1 MRFLPICI
9 SVLLL
14 AAGAGC
20 SAYLLERLRSSHIS
34 LAILGAV
41 LTLVLL
47 AYFATGR
54 QEKGAWVRFGLY
66 GAALMICAASIWME
80 IVRPVLE
87 ASSFLGFVD
96 RLTRLSGY
104 ELALIAVPPPGFAIS
119 FMLWFEVLIDSFK
132 YLESG
137 KRRRRAESDLYGRSK
152 LLGRRFLR
160 RLAKRRGILLGQW
173 GAGRNA
179 KLIGWSLEGSAI
191 TVAPPRVGKGALI
204 ALNLLSPDYRGFQ
217 GSTVTIDP
225 RGELWCI
232 AARRRRELGRRVLL
246 IDPFRVVRG
255 HKKEFEE
262 THLPDVESASYNPLD
277 FIRDDESLAVR
288 DINVLLDALLTPP
301 RPDGHNNS
309 RHFYESARAI
319 VAGYMAWVRFEEL
332 PEVRTLA
339 KVYEMLSMSPKQ
351 REIFADKVR
360 DRDRFA
366 GGLTHIAI
374 ERQAQVGKEEG
385 GSNFTTVANQ
395 FAFLNYPELL
405 AHTQESSFD
414 PLMLA
419 DGDTDLFVVAP
430 EETIEHVK
438 GWLRLW
444 VAIPNAVAGIKPLE
458 RDLLIVIDE
467 MPRLGYLKP
476 VMDGYTMAAGKGVHF
491 WCFAQS
497 ISALDSTWGKEHRKT
512 LLHLAELVQI
522 LGFPR
527 TDAEGAEELSKA
539 IGTATFEAR
548 TENRSGTIAENR
560 IVTANTQWQA
570 GDSRAL
576 VRERLI
582 TPDELMTLGPDRQ
595 YVIASPKD
603 MPRDALHL
611 HHARYWR
618 RWDSRNLAGSQSV
631 RHPQRTCRERLRKAG
646 VAGVA
651 VIQTKGNVMT
661 DRTSMELDGREA
673 AGSSVESEQGAIAEP
688 RWLWEAIAAE
698 ESPVIR

>member
-1 MRFLPICI
+1 MRFVPVYI

-14 AAGAGC
+14 AGGAGW
-20 SAYLLERLRSSHIS
+20 SAFLVKDLRRADVCI
-34 LAILGAV
+34 AV
-41 LTLVLL
+41 LGIVLALAVL

-54 QEKGAWVRFGLY
+54 KEKGAWIRFGLY
-66 GAALMICAASIWME
+66 GAAMMICAASIWME
-80 IVRPVLE
+80 IVRPVL
-87 ASSFLGFVD
+87 AVTSFRGFAGWVTH
-96 RLTRLSGY
+96 LAGY
-104 ELALIAVPPPGFAIS
+104 ELASVAVAPVGFAIT
-119 FMLWFEVLIDSFK
+119 FMLWFEVLIDSLK
-132 YLESG
+132 YLSG
-137 KRRRRAESDLYGRSK
+137 GNRRQRAESDLYGRSK

-232 AARRRRELGRRVLL
+232 AARRRRELGRRALL
-246 IDPFRVVRG
+246 IDPFGVVAQ
-255 HKKEFEE
+255 HKKVKE
-262 THLPDVESASYNPLD
+262 THLPHVKSVFYNPLD
-277 FIRDDESLAVR
+277 FIRKESVAVR

-301 RPDGHNNS
+301 RPDAHNS
-309 RHFYESARAI
+309 GRHFYESARAI
-319 VAGYMAWVRFEEL
+319 VAGYMAWVRFQEPSEMRNL
-332 PEVRTLA
+332 ATLYA
-339 KVYEMLSMSPKQ
+339 KLSMPPKE
-351 REIFADKVR
+351 REAFARKVTSMEP
-360 DRDRFA
+360 FA
-366 GGLTHIAI
+366 GGLTHIAVQ
-374 ERQAQVGKEEG
+374 RQTQVGDDEG
-385 GSNFTTVANQ
+385 GSNFMTIANQ
-395 FAFLNYPELL
+395 LAFLNFPELL

-414 PLMLA
+414 PLDLA
-419 DGDTDLFVVAP
+419 DGKTDLFVVAP

-595 YVIASPKD
+595 YIIASPKD

-618 RWDSRNLAGSQSV
+618 REDSRDLADPNPFV
-631 RHPQRTCRERLRKAG
+631 IRKER
-646 VAGVA
+646 
-651 VIQTKGNVMT
+651 
-661 DRTSMELDGREA
+661 
-673 AGSSVESEQGAIAEP
+673 
-688 RWLWEAIAAE
+688 AAE
-698 ESPVIR
+698 GYEQRAWPGFKLPFGGKAP

>member
-20 SAYLLERLRSSHIS
+20 SAYLLERLRPSHIS
-34 LAILGAV
+34 LAILGVV
-41 LTLVLL
+41 LNVALL
-47 AYFATGR
+47 AYFAIGR

-66 GAALMICAASIWME
+66 GAAMMICAASIWME
-80 IVRPVLE
+80 IVRPVLG
-87 ASSFLGFVD
+87 APSFSFLANW
-96 RLTRLSGY
+96 LTRLSGY
-104 ELALIAVPPPGFAIS
+104 ELGLIAVPPVGFAIT
-119 FMLWFEVLIDSFK
+119 FMLWFEIVINSLK
-132 YLESG
+132 YLQSDN
-137 KRRRRAESDLYGRSK
+137 RRRRAESDLYGRSK

-204 ALNLLSPDYRGFQ
+204 ALNLLSPGDRGFQ

-232 AARRRRELGRRVLL
+232 AARRRRELGRRALL
-246 IDPFRVVRG
+246 IDPFGVVAQ
-255 HKKEFEE
+255 HKKFKK
-262 THLPDVESASYNPLD
+262 THLPDAESVLYNPLD
-277 FIRDDESLAVR
+277 FIRDDDSLAVR
-288 DINVLLDALLTPP
+288 DIYVLLDALLTPP
-301 RPDGHNNS
+301 RPDAHNAGK
-309 RHFYESARAI
+309 HFYESARAI
-319 VAGYMAWVRFEEL
+319 VAGYMAWVRFQEPAERQNLSTLYEL
-332 PEVRTLA
+332 
-339 KVYEMLSMSPKQ
+339 LSMPPKE
-351 REIFADKVR
+351 RDDFAEGVASM
-360 DRDRFA
+360 DRFA
-366 GGLTHIAI
+366 GGLTHIAV
-374 ERQAQVGKEEG
+374 ERQAQVGDEEG
-385 GSNFTTVANQ
+385 GSNFMTIANQ
-395 FAFLNYPELL
+395 LAFLNYPELL
-405 AHTQESSFD
+405 AHTQTSSFD
-414 PLMLA
+414 PLILA
-419 DGDTDLFVVAP
+419 EGDTDLFVVAP

-618 RWDSRNLAGSQSV
+618 RWDSRDLAD
-631 RHPQRTCRERLRKAG
+631 P
-646 VAGVA
+646 
-651 VIQTKGNVMT
+651 N
-661 DRTSMELDGREA
+661 
-673 AGSSVESEQGAIAEP
+673 P
-688 RWLWEAIAAE
+688 F
-698 ESPVIR
+698 VIRKERAEKANTKRVWPQFKLPFGGKAL

>member
-14 AAGAGC
+14 VAGAGC

-34 LAILGAV
+34 LAILGVV

-104 ELALIAVPPPGFAIS
+104 ELALIAVPTPGFAIT
-119 FMLWFEVLIDSFK
+119 FVLWFEVLIDSLK
-132 YLESG
+132 YLQNG
-137 KRRRRAESDLYGRSK
+137 NRRQRAESDLYGRSK

-179 KLIGWSLEGSAI
+179 RLIGWSLEGSAI

-246 IDPFRVVRG
+246 IDPFGVVAQ
-255 HKKEFEE
+255 HKKFKK
-262 THLPDVESASYNPLD
+262 THLPDVESVLYNPLD
-277 FIRDDESLAVR
+277 FIRDDDSLAVR
-288 DINVLLDALLTPP
+288 DIYVLLDALLTPP
-301 RPDGHNNS
+301 RPDAHNAGK
-309 RHFYESARAI
+309 HFYESARAI
-319 VAGYMAWVRFEEL
+319 VAGYMAWVRFQEPAERQNL
-332 PEVRTLA
+332 SIL
-339 KVYEMLSMSPKQ
+339 YEMLSMPPKE
-351 REIFADKVR
+351 RDDFAEGVASM
-360 DRDRFA
+360 DRFA
-366 GGLTHIAI
+366 GGLTHIAV
-374 ERQAQVGKEEG
+374 ERQAQVGDEEG
-385 GSNFTTVANQ
+385 GSNFMTIANQ
-395 FAFLNYPELL
+395 LAFLNYPELL
-405 AHTQESSFD
+405 AHTQTSSFD
-414 PLMLA
+414 PLDLA
-419 DGDTDLFVVAP
+419 EGDTDLFVVAP

-539 IGTATFEAR
+539 IGTATYEAR

-582 TPDELMTLGPDRQ
+582 TPDELMTLGPDHQ

-618 RWDSRNLAGSQSV
+618 RWDSRDLAD
-631 RHPQRTCRERLRKAG
+631 P
-646 VAGVA
+646 
-651 VIQTKGNVMT
+651 N
-661 DRTSMELDGREA
+661 
-673 AGSSVESEQGAIAEP
+673 P
-688 RWLWEAIAAE
+688 F
-698 ESPVIR
+698 VIRKERAEKANAKRVWPQFKLPFGGNAL

>member
-34 LAILGAV
+34 LAFLGVV
-41 LTLVLL
+41 LPLVLL

-87 ASSFLGFVD
+87 ASSFPGFVD

-119 FMLWFEVLIDSFK
+119 FVLWFEVLIDSLK
-132 YLESG
+132 YLQSG
-137 KRRRRAESDLYGRSK
+137 NRRQRAESDLYGRSK

-191 TVAPPRVGKGALI
+191 TVAPPRAGKGALI

-232 AARRRRELGRRVLL
+232 AARRRRELGRRALL
-246 IDPFRVVRG
+246 IDPFGVVAQ
-255 HKKEFEE
+255 HKKFKE
-262 THLPDVESASYNPLD
+262 THLPDADSVLYNPLD
-277 FIRDDESLAVR
+277 FIRDDDSLAVR
-288 DINVLLDALLTPP
+288 DIYVLLDALLTPP
-301 RPDGHNNS
+301 RPDAHNAGK
-309 RHFYESARAI
+309 HFYESARAI
-319 VAGYMAWVRFEEL
+319 VAGYMAWVRFQEPAERQNL
-332 PEVRTLA
+332 STL
-339 KVYEMLSMSPKQ
+339 YEMLSMPPKE
-351 REIFADKVR
+351 RDDFAEGVASM
-360 DRDRFA
+360 DRFA
-366 GGLTHIAI
+366 GGLTHIAV
-374 ERQAQVGKEEG
+374 ERQAQVGDEEG
-385 GSNFTTVANQ
+385 GSNFMTIANQ
-395 FAFLNYPELL
+395 LAFLNYPELL
-405 AHTQESSFD
+405 AHTQTSSFD
-414 PLMLA
+414 PLILA
-419 DGDTDLFVVAP
+419 EGDTDLFVVAP

-444 VAIPNAVAGIKPLE
+444 VAIPNAVAGIEPLE

-539 IGTATFEAR
+539 IGTATYEAR

-560 IVTANTQWQA
+560 ILTANTQWQA

-611 HHARYWR
+611 HHAHYWR
-618 RWDSRNLAGSQSV
+618 RWDSRDLAD
-631 RHPQRTCRERLRKAG
+631 P
-646 VAGVA
+646 
-651 VIQTKGNVMT
+651 N
-661 DRTSMELDGREA
+661 
-673 AGSSVESEQGAIAEP
+673 P
-688 RWLWEAIAAE
+688 F
-698 ESPVIR
+698 VIRKERAEKANTKRVWPQFKLPFGGKAL

>member
-14 AAGAGC
+14 AGGAGW
-20 SAYLLERLRSSHIS
+20 SAFLVNNLRRADVCI
-34 LAILGAV
+34 AV
-41 LTLVLL
+41 LGIVLALALL

-54 QEKGAWVRFGLY
+54 KEKGAWVRFGLY
-66 GAALMICAASIWME
+66 GAAMMICAASIWME
-80 IVRPVLE
+80 IVRPVL
-87 ASSFLGFVD
+87 AVTSFRGFAGWVTH
-96 RLTRLSGY
+96 LAGY
-104 ELALIAVPPPGFAIS
+104 ELASVAVAPVGFAIT
-119 FMLWFEVLIDSFK
+119 FMLWFEVLIDSLK
-132 YLESG
+132 YLSG
-137 KRRRRAESDLYGRSK
+137 GNRRQRAESDLYGRSK

-232 AARRRRELGRRVLL
+232 AARRRRELGRRALL
-246 IDPFRVVRG
+246 IDPFGVVAQ
-255 HKKEFEE
+255 HKKVKE
-262 THLPDVESASYNPLD
+262 THLPHVKSVFYNPLD
-277 FIRDDESLAVR
+277 FIRKESVAVR

-301 RPDGHNNS
+301 RPDAHNS
-309 RHFYESARAI
+309 GRHFYESARAI
-319 VAGYMAWVRFEEL
+319 VAGYMAWVRFQEPSEMRNL
-332 PEVRTLA
+332 ATLYA
-339 KVYEMLSMSPKQ
+339 KLSMPPKE
-351 REIFADKVR
+351 REAFARKVTSMEP
-360 DRDRFA
+360 FA
-366 GGLTHIAI
+366 GGLTHIAVQ
-374 ERQAQVGKEEG
+374 RQTQVGDDEG
-385 GSNFTTVANQ
+385 GSNFMTIANQ
-395 FAFLNYPELL
+395 LAFLNFPELL

-414 PLMLA
+414 PLDLA
-419 DGDTDLFVVAP
+419 DGKTDLFVVAP

-618 RWDSRNLAGSQSV
+618 REDSRDLADPNPFV
-631 RHPQRTCRERLRKAG
+631 IRKER
-646 VAGVA
+646 
-651 VIQTKGNVMT
+651 
-661 DRTSMELDGREA
+661 
-673 AGSSVESEQGAIAEP
+673 
-688 RWLWEAIAAE
+688 AAE
-698 ESPVIR
+698 GYEQRAWPGFKLPFGGKAP

>member
-1 MRFLPICI
+1 M
-9 SVLLL
+9 
-14 AAGAGC
+14 
-20 SAYLLERLRSSHIS
+20 
-34 LAILGAV
+34 
-41 LTLVLL
+41 
-47 AYFATGR
+47 
-54 QEKGAWVRFGLY
+54 
-66 GAALMICAASIWME
+66 MICAASVWME

-87 ASSFLGFVD
+87 ASSFPGFVD
-96 RLTRLSGY
+96 RLMRLSGY
-104 ELALIAVPPPGFAIS
+104 ELALIAVAPVGFAIS
-119 FMLWFEVLIDSFK
+119 FMLLFEVIFSSVK
-132 YLESG
+132 YLQSG
-137 KRRRRAESDLYGRSK
+137 NRRQRAESDLYGRSK

-204 ALNLLSPDYRGFQ
+204 ALNLLSPGYRGFQ

-246 IDPFRVVRG
+246 IDPFGVVAQ
-255 HKKEFEE
+255 HKKVKE

-301 RPDGHNNS
+301 RPDAHNS
-309 RHFYESARAI
+309 GRHFYESARAI
-319 VAGYMAWVRFEEL
+319 VAGYMAWVRFEE
-332 PEVRTLA
+332 PRESCTLA

-351 REIFADKVR
+351 RESFADKVR
-360 DRDRFA
+360 DTDRFA

-374 ERQAQVGKEEG
+374 ERRGPGRQG
-385 GSNFTTVANQ
+385 GGREQ
-395 FAFLNYPELL
+395 FYDGRQPAGSFLNYPELL
-405 AHTQESSFD
+405 AHTQTSSFD
-414 PLMLA
+414 PLDLA

-444 VAIPNAVAGIKPLE
+444 VAIPNAVAGIIPLE

-595 YVIASPKD
+595 YVIAAPKD

-618 RWDSRNLAGSQSV
+618 RWDSRNLADPNPFV
-631 RHPQRTCRERLRKAG
+631 IRKQR
-646 VAGVA
+646 
-651 VIQTKGNVMT
+651 
-661 DRTSMELDGREA
+661 
-673 AGSSVESEQGAIAEP
+673 
-688 RWLWEAIAAE
+688 AAE
-698 ESPVIR
+698 GYEKRLWPGLRLFKRNEMS

>member
-66 GAALMICAASIWME
+66 GAAMMICAASIWME

-87 ASSFLGFVD
+87 ASSFPGFVD

-104 ELALIAVPPPGFAIS
+104 ELALIAVPPVGFAIT

-132 YLESG
+132 YLESDN
-137 KRRRRAESDLYGRSK
+137 RRQRAESDLYGRSK

-204 ALNLLSPDYRGFQ
+204 ALNLLSPGYRGFQ

-277 FIRDDESLAVR
+277 FIRDDENLAVR

-301 RPDGHNNS
+301 RPDAHNS
-309 RHFYESARAI
+309 GRHFYESARAI
-319 VAGYMAWVRFEEL
+319 IAGYMAWVRFQEPAERQNLSTLYEL
-332 PEVRTLA
+332 
-339 KVYEMLSMSPKQ
+339 LSMPPKE
-351 REIFADKVR
+351 RDDFAEGVASMDC
-360 DRDRFA
+360 FA
-366 GGLTHIAI
+366 GGLTHIAV
-374 ERQAQVGKEEG
+374 ERQAQVGDEEG
-385 GSNFTTVANQ
+385 GSNFMTVANQ
-395 FAFLNYPELL
+395 LAFLNYPELL
-405 AHTQESSFD
+405 AHTQTSSFD
-414 PLMLA
+414 PLDLA
-419 DGDTDLFVVAP
+419 EGNTDLFVVAP

-527 TDAEGAEELSKA
+527 TDAEGAEELSRA
-539 IGTATFEAR
+539 IGTATYEAR

-618 RWDSRNLAGSQSV
+618 RWDSRNLAD
-631 RHPQRTCRERLRKAG
+631 P
-646 VAGVA
+646 
-651 VIQTKGNVMT
+651 N
-661 DRTSMELDGREA
+661 
-673 AGSSVESEQGAIAEP
+673 P
-688 RWLWEAIAAE
+688 F
-698 ESPVIR
+698 VIRKERAEKANTKRVWPQFKLPFGGKAL

>member
-20 SAYLLERLRSSHIS
+20 SAYLLERLRSPHIS

-41 LTLVLL
+41 LTLALL

-66 GAALMICAASIWME
+66 GTAMMICAASVWME
-80 IVRPVLE
+80 IVRPVIE
-87 ASSFLGFVD
+87 ASSFPGFVD

-104 ELALIAVPPPGFAIS
+104 ELALISVPPPGFAIS

-137 KRRRRAESDLYGRSK
+137 KRRQRAESDLYGRSK

-301 RPDGHNNS
+301 RPDAHNS
-309 RHFYESARAI
+309 GRHFYESARAI
-319 VAGYMAWVRFEEL
+319 IAGYMAWVRFQEPAERQNLSTLYEL
-332 PEVRTLA
+332 
-339 KVYEMLSMSPKQ
+339 LSMPPKE
-351 REIFADKVR
+351 RDDFAEGVASM
-360 DRDRFA
+360 DRFA
-366 GGLTHIAI
+366 GGLTHIAV
-374 ERQAQVGKEEG
+374 ERQAQVGDEEG
-385 GSNFTTVANQ
+385 GSNFMTIANQ
-395 FAFLNYPELL
+395 LAFLNYPELL
-405 AHTQESSFD
+405 AHTQTSSFD
-414 PLMLA
+414 PLDLA
-419 DGDTDLFVVAP
+419 EGDTDLFVVAP

-527 TDAEGAEELSKA
+527 TDAEGAEELSRA
-539 IGTATFEAR
+539 IGTATYEAR

-618 RWDSRNLAGSQSV
+618 RWDSRDLAD
-631 RHPQRTCRERLRKAG
+631 P
-646 VAGVA
+646 
-651 VIQTKGNVMT
+651 N
-661 DRTSMELDGREA
+661 
-673 AGSSVESEQGAIAEP
+673 P
-688 RWLWEAIAAE
+688 F
-698 ESPVIR
+698 VIRKERAEKANTKRVWPQFKLPFGGKAL

>member
-1 MRFLPICI
+1 MRFVPVYI

-14 AAGAGC
+14 AGGAGW
-20 SAYLLERLRSSHIS
+20 SAFLVKDLRRADVCI
-34 LAILGAV
+34 AV
-41 LTLVLL
+41 LGIVLALALL

-54 QEKGAWVRFGLY
+54 KEKGAWIRFGLY
-66 GAALMICAASIWME
+66 GAAMMICAASIWME
-80 IVRPVLE
+80 IVRPVL
-87 ASSFLGFVD
+87 AVTSFRGFAGWVTHLG
-96 RLTRLSGY
+96 GY
-104 ELALIAVPPPGFAIS
+104 ELASVAMAPVGFAIT
-119 FMLWFEVLIDSFK
+119 FMLWFEVLIDSLK
-132 YLESG
+132 YLQSG
-137 KRRRRAESDLYGRSK
+137 NRRQRAESDLYGRSK

-204 ALNLLSPDYRGFQ
+204 ALNLLSPGDRGFQ

-232 AARRRRELGRRVLL
+232 AARRRRELGRRALL
-246 IDPFRVVRG
+246 IDPFGVVAQ
-255 HKKEFEE
+255 HKKVKE
-262 THLPDVESASYNPLD
+262 THLPHVKSVFYNPLD
-277 FIRDDESLAVR
+277 FIREESVAVR

-301 RPDGHNNS
+301 RPDAHNS
-309 RHFYESARAI
+309 GRHFYESARAI
-319 VAGYMAWVRFEEL
+319 VAGYMAWVRFQEPSEMRNL
-332 PEVRTLA
+332 ATLYA
-339 KVYEMLSMSPKQ
+339 KLSMPPKE
-351 REIFADKVR
+351 RDAFAKKVTSMEP
-360 DRDRFA
+360 FA
-366 GGLTHIAI
+366 GGLTHIAVQ
-374 ERQAQVGKEEG
+374 RQTQVGDDEG
-385 GSNFTTVANQ
+385 GSNFMTIANQ
-395 FAFLNYPELL
+395 LAFLNFPELL
-405 AHTQESSFD
+405 AHTQKSSFD
-414 PLMLA
+414 PLDLA
-419 DGDTDLFVVAP
+419 DGKTDLFVVAP

-497 ISALDSTWGKEHRKT
+497 ISALDSSWGKEHRKT

-539 IGTATFEAR
+539 IGTATYEAR

-611 HHARYWR
+611 HHACYWR
-618 RWDSRNLAGSQSV
+618 REDSRDLADPNPFV
-631 RHPQRTCRERLRKAG
+631 IRKQR
-646 VAGVA
+646 
-651 VIQTKGNVMT
+651 
-661 DRTSMELDGREA
+661 
-673 AGSSVESEQGAIAEP
+673 
-688 RWLWEAIAAE
+688 AAE
-698 ESPVIR
+698 GYERRAWPGFKLPFRGKAT

>member
-1 MRFLPICI
+1 MRFLPTCI

-14 AAGAGC
+14 AGGAGC
-20 SAYLLERLRSSHIS
+20 SAYLLESLRSSSLS
-34 LAILGAV
+34 LAVLGGV
-41 LTLVLL
+41 LALTLL

-66 GAALMICAASIWME
+66 GAATMICAASFWME
-80 IVRPVLE
+80 IVRPVL
-87 ASSFLGFVD
+87 AAPSFSGFVD
-96 RLTRLSGY
+96 WLTHRNGY
-104 ELALIAVPPPGFAIS
+104 ELALIAVPGPGFAIS
-119 FMLWFEVLIDSFK
+119 FILWFEVLINSFK
-132 YLESG
+132 YLQSG
-137 KRRRRAESDLYGRSK
+137 NRRQRAESDLYGRSK

-204 ALNLLSPDYRGFQ
+204 ALNLLSPDDRGVQ

-232 AARRRRELGRRVLL
+232 AARRRRELGRRALL
-246 IDPFRVVRG
+246 IDPFGVVAQ
-255 HKKEFEE
+255 HKKFKE
-262 THLPDVESASYNPLD
+262 THLPDAESVLYNPLD
-277 FIRDDESLAVR
+277 FIRDDDSLAVR
-288 DINVLLDALLTPP
+288 DIYVLLDALLTPP
-301 RPDGHNNS
+301 RPDAHNAGK
-309 RHFYESARAI
+309 HFYESARAI
-319 VAGYMAWVRFEEL
+319 VAGYMAWVRFQEPAERQNL
-332 PEVRTLA
+332 STL
-339 KVYEMLSMSPKQ
+339 YEMLSMPPKE
-351 REIFADKVR
+351 RDEFAEGVASM
-360 DRDRFA
+360 DRFA
-366 GGLTHIAI
+366 GGLTHIAV
-374 ERQAQVGKEEG
+374 ERQAQVGDEEG
-385 GSNFTTVANQ
+385 GSNFMTIANQ
-395 FAFLNYPELL
+395 LAFLNYPELL
-405 AHTQESSFD
+405 AHTQTSSFD
-414 PLMLA
+414 PLILA
-419 DGDTDLFVVAP
+419 EGDTDLFVVAP

-618 RWDSRNLAGSQSV
+618 RWDSRDLAD
-631 RHPQRTCRERLRKAG
+631 P
-646 VAGVA
+646 
-651 VIQTKGNVMT
+651 N
-661 DRTSMELDGREA
+661 
-673 AGSSVESEQGAIAEP
+673 P
-688 RWLWEAIAAE
+688 F
-698 ESPVIR
+698 VIRKERAEKANAKRVWPQFKLPFGGKTL

>member
-1 MRFLPICI
+1 MRFLPVYI

-20 SAYLLERLRSSHIS
+20 SAYLLERLRSPHIS

-41 LTLVLL
+41 LTLALL

-66 GAALMICAASIWME
+66 GAAMMICAASVWME

-87 ASSFLGFVD
+87 ASSFPGFVD

-119 FMLWFEVLIDSFK
+119 FMLWFEVLIDSLK
-132 YLESG
+132 YLSSDN
-137 KRRRRAESDLYGRSK
+137 RRQRAESDLYGKSK

-204 ALNLLSPDYRGFQ
+204 ALNLLSPNYRGFQ

-277 FIRDDESLAVR
+277 FIRDDENLAVR

-301 RPDGHNNS
+301 RPDAHNS
-309 RHFYESARAI
+309 GRHFYESARAI
-319 VAGYMAWVRFEEL
+319 IAGYMAWVRFQEPAERQNLSTLYEL
-332 PEVRTLA
+332 
-339 KVYEMLSMSPKQ
+339 LSMPPKE
-351 REIFADKVR
+351 RDDFAEGVASM
-360 DRDRFA
+360 DRFA
-366 GGLTHIAI
+366 GGLTHIAV
-374 ERQAQVGKEEG
+374 ERQAQVGDEEG
-385 GSNFTTVANQ
+385 GSNFMTIANQ
-395 FAFLNYPELL
+395 LAFLNYPELL
-405 AHTQESSFD
+405 AHTQTSSFD
-414 PLMLA
+414 PLDLA
-419 DGDTDLFVVAP
+419 EGDTDLFVVAP

-527 TDAEGAEELSKA
+527 TDAEGAEELSRA

-618 RWDSRNLAGSQSV
+618 RWDSRDLAD
-631 RHPQRTCRERLRKAG
+631 P
-646 VAGVA
+646 
-651 VIQTKGNVMT
+651 N
-661 DRTSMELDGREA
+661 
-673 AGSSVESEQGAIAEP
+673 P
-688 RWLWEAIAAE
+688 F
-698 ESPVIR
+698 VIRKERAEKANTKRVWPQFKLLFGGKAL

>member
-1 MRFLPICI
+1 MRFLPICL

-14 AAGAGC
+14 AGGAGC
-20 SAYLLERLRSSHIS
+20 SAYLMERLRSSHIS
-34 LAILGAV
+34 LAILGVVLAV
-41 LTLVLL
+41 ALL

-54 QEKGAWVRFGLY
+54 QEKGAWIRFGLY
-66 GAALMICAASIWME
+66 GAAMMICAASIWME
-80 IVRPVLE
+80 VVRPVLE
-87 ASSFLGFVD
+87 ASSFPGFVD
-96 RLTRLSGY
+96 RLMRLSGY
-104 ELALIAVPPPGFAIS
+104 ELALIAVPPPGFAIT
-119 FMLWFEVLIDSFK
+119 FMLWFEVLIGSLK
-132 YLESG
+132 YLWSDN
-137 KRRRRAESDLYGRSK
+137 RRQRAESDLYGRSK

-173 GAGRNA
+173 GAGGNA
-179 KLIGWSLEGSAI
+179 NLIGWSLEGSAI

-204 ALNLLSPDYRGFQ
+204 ALNLLSPGDRGFQ

-232 AARRRRELGRRVLL
+232 AARRRRELGRRALL
-246 IDPFRVVRG
+246 IDPFGVVAQ
-255 HKKEFEE
+255 HKKFKK
-262 THLPDVESASYNPLD
+262 THLPDAESVLYNPLD
-277 FIRDDESLAVR
+277 FIRDDDSLAVR
-288 DINVLLDALLTPP
+288 DIYVLLDALLTPP
-301 RPDGHNNS
+301 RPDAHNAGK
-309 RHFYESARAI
+309 HFYESARAI
-319 VAGYMAWVRFEEL
+319 VAGYMAWVRFQEPAERQNL
-332 PEVRTLA
+332 STL
-339 KVYEMLSMSPKQ
+339 YEMLSMPPKE
-351 REIFADKVR
+351 RDDFAEGVASM
-360 DRDRFA
+360 DRFA
-366 GGLTHIAI
+366 GGLTHIAV
-374 ERQAQVGKEEG
+374 ERQAQVGDEEG
-385 GSNFTTVANQ
+385 GSNFMTIANQ
-395 FAFLNYPELL
+395 LAFLNFPELL
-405 AHTQESSFD
+405 AHTQTSSFD
-414 PLMLA
+414 PLILA

-618 RWDSRNLAGSQSV
+618 RWDSRDLAD
-631 RHPQRTCRERLRKAG
+631 P
-646 VAGVA
+646 
-651 VIQTKGNVMT
+651 N
-661 DRTSMELDGREA
+661 
-673 AGSSVESEQGAIAEP
+673 P
-688 RWLWEAIAAE
+688 F
-698 ESPVIR
+698 VIRKERAEKANTKRGWPQFKLPFGGKAL

>member
-1 MRFLPICI
+1 MRFLPVFIA
-9 SVLLL
+9 VLLL
-14 AAGAGC
+14 AAGAGG
-20 SAYLLERLRSSHIS
+20 SAYLLERLRSPHVS

-41 LTLVLL
+41 LIPVVLT
-47 AYFATGR
+47 YFATGR
-54 QEKGAWVRFGLY
+54 REKGAWVRFGLY
-66 GAALMICAASIWME
+66 GAAMMICAASIWME
-80 IVRPVLE
+80 IVRPVLG
-87 ASSFLGFVD
+87 ASSFPGFVNW
-96 RLTRLSGY
+96 LTRLGGY
-104 ELALIAVPPPGFAIS
+104 ELALIAVPPPGFGIS
-119 FMLWFEVLIDSFK
+119 FMLWFEVLAAGVK
-132 YLESG
+132 HLLSG
-137 KRRRRAESDLYGRSK
+137 NRRQRAESDLYGRSK
-152 LLGRRFLR
+152 LLGARFLR

-173 GAGRNA
+173 GAGPNA

-204 ALNLLSPDYRGFQ
+204 ALNLLSPGYRGFQ

-246 IDPFRVVRG
+246 IDPFRVAAQ
-255 HKKEFEE
+255 HKKVKQ

-277 FIRDDESLAVR
+277 FIRDDENLAVR

-301 RPDGHNNS
+301 RPDAHDNS
-309 RHFYESARAI
+309 RHFHESARAI
-319 VAGYMAWVRFEEL
+319 IAGYMAWVRFKAPPEL
-332 PEVRTLA
+332 RTLA
-339 KVYEMLSMSPKQ
+339 KVYEMLSMPPKQ
-351 REIFADKVR
+351 RENFADKVR
-360 DRDRFA
+360 TTNRFA

-395 FAFLNYPELL
+395 LSFLNFPALL
-405 AHTQESSFD
+405 AHTQSSSFD
-414 PLMLA
+414 PLDLA

-430 EETIEHVK
+430 EDTIEHVK

-444 VAIPNAVAGIKPLE
+444 VAIPNAVAGIRPLE

-497 ISALDSTWGKEHRKT
+497 ISALDSTWGREHRKT

-539 IGTATFEAR
+539 IGTATFETR

-618 RWDSRNLAGSQSV
+618 RWDSRNLADPNPFV
-631 RHPQRTCRERLRKAG
+631 IRK
-646 VAGVA
+646 
-651 VIQTKGNVMT
+651 QH
-661 DRTSMELDGREA
+661 
-673 AGSSVESEQGAIAEP
+673 
-688 RWLWEAIAAE
+688 AAE
-698 ESPVIR
+698 GYEKRPRRKLPLFKRKEIL

>member
-66 GAALMICAASIWME
+66 GAAMMICAVSIWME

-87 ASSFLGFVD
+87 ASSFPGFVD

-137 KRRRRAESDLYGRSK
+137 NRRQRAESDLYGRSK

-204 ALNLLSPDYRGFQ
+204 ALNLLSPGDRGFQ

-301 RPDGHNNS
+301 RPDAHNNS

-319 VAGYMAWVRFEEL
+319 VAGYMAWVRFKTPPEL
-332 PEVRTLA
+332 CTLA
-339 KVYEMLSMSPKQ
+339 KVYELLSMPPKQ
-351 REIFADKVR
+351 RETFADKVR
-360 DRDRFA
+360 DMDRFA
-366 GGLTHIAI
+366 GGLTHIAV

-444 VAIPNAVAGIKPLE
+444 VAIPNAVAGIKPLK

-618 RWDSRNLAGSQSV
+618 RWDSRNLAD
-631 RHPQRTCRERLRKAG
+631 P
-646 VAGVA
+646 
-651 VIQTKGNVMT
+651 N
-661 DRTSMELDGREA
+661 
-673 AGSSVESEQGAIAEP
+673 P
-688 RWLWEAIAAE
+688 F
-698 ESPVIR
+698 VIRKERAAKGYEKRVWPELPLFKRKEMS

>member
-20 SAYLLERLRSSHIS
+20 SAYLLERLRSSHVS
-34 LAILGAV
+34 LAILGVV
-41 LTLVLL
+41 LTVALL
-47 AYFATGR
+47 AYFAIGR
-54 QEKGAWVRFGLY
+54 QEKGAWVRVGLY
-66 GAALMICAASIWME
+66 GAAMMICAASIWME
-80 IVRPVLE
+80 IVRPVL
-87 ASSFLGFVD
+87 AAPSFSFLANW
-96 RLTRLSGY
+96 LTRLSGY
-104 ELALIAVPPPGFAIS
+104 ELGLIAVPPVGFAIT
-119 FMLWFEVLIDSFK
+119 FMLWFEIVINSLK
-132 YLESG
+132 YLESDN
-137 KRRRRAESDLYGRSK
+137 RRQRAESDLYGRSK

-204 ALNLLSPDYRGFQ
+204 ALNLLSPDGRGFQ

-232 AARRRRELGRRVLL
+232 AARRRRELGRRALL
-246 IDPFRVVRG
+246 IDPFGVVAQ
-255 HKKEFEE
+255 HKKVKE
-262 THLPDVESASYNPLD
+262 THLPHVKSVFYNPLD
-277 FIRDDESLAVR
+277 FIRKESVAVR

-301 RPDGHNNS
+301 RPDAHNS
-309 RHFYESARAI
+309 GRHFYESARAI
-319 VAGYMAWVRFEEL
+319 VAGYMAWVRFQEPSEMRNL
-332 PEVRTLA
+332 ATLYA
-339 KVYEMLSMSPKQ
+339 KLSMPPKE
-351 REIFADKVR
+351 RDAFARKVTSMEP
-360 DRDRFA
+360 FA
-366 GGLTHIAI
+366 GGLTHIAVQ
-374 ERQAQVGKEEG
+374 RQTQVGDDEG
-385 GSNFTTVANQ
+385 GSNFMTIANQ
-395 FAFLNYPELL
+395 LAFLNFPELL

-414 PLMLA
+414 PLDLA
-419 DGDTDLFVVAP
+419 DGKTDLFVVAP

-512 LLHLAELVQI
+512 LLHLAELSQI

-539 IGTATFEAR
+539 IGTATYEAR
-548 TENRSGTIAENR
+548 T
-560 IVTANTQWQA
+560 
-570 GDSRAL
+570 
-576 VRERLI
+576 
-582 TPDELMTLGPDRQ
+582 
-595 YVIASPKD
+595 
-603 MPRDALHL
+603 
-611 HHARYWR
+611 
-618 RWDSRNLAGSQSV
+618 
-631 RHPQRTCRERLRKAG
+631 
-646 VAGVA
+646 
-651 VIQTKGNVMT
+651 
-661 DRTSMELDGREA
+661 
-673 AGSSVESEQGAIAEP
+673 
-688 RWLWEAIAAE
+688 
-698 ESPVIR
+698 

>member
-1 MRFLPICI
+1 MRFVPVYI

-14 AAGAGC
+14 AGGAGW
-20 SAYLLERLRSSHIS
+20 SAFLVKDLRRADVCI
-34 LAILGAV
+34 AV
-41 LTLVLL
+41 LGIVLALALL

-54 QEKGAWVRFGLY
+54 KEKGAWVRFGLY
-66 GAALMICAASIWME
+66 GAAMMICAASIWME
-80 IVRPVLE
+80 ILRPVLGVT
-87 ASSFLGFVD
+87 SFRGFAGWVTQLG
-96 RLTRLSGY
+96 GY
-104 ELALIAVPPPGFAIS
+104 ELASVAVAPVGFAIT
-119 FMLWFEVLIDSFK
+119 FMLWFEVLIDSIK
-132 YLESG
+132 HLSSDN
-137 KRRRRAESDLYGRSK
+137 RRQRAESDLYGRSK
-152 LLGRRFLR
+152 LLGKRFLR

-191 TVAPPRVGKGALI
+191 TVAPPRAGKGATI

-232 AARRRRELGRRVLL
+232 AARRRRELGRRALL
-246 IDPFRVVRG
+246 IDPFGVVAQ
-255 HKKEFEE
+255 HKEQFEE
-262 THLPDVESASYNPLD
+262 KTHLPDVESVLYNPLD
-277 FIRDDESLAVR
+277 FIRDDDSLAVR
-288 DINVLLDALLTPP
+288 DIYVLLDALLTPP
-301 RPDGHNNS
+301 RPDAHNAGK
-309 RHFYESARAI
+309 HFYESARAI
-319 VAGYMAWVRFEEL
+319 VAGYMAWVRFQEPAERQNLSTLYEL
-332 PEVRTLA
+332 
-339 KVYEMLSMSPKQ
+339 LSMPPKE
-351 REIFADKVR
+351 RDDFAEGVASM
-360 DRDRFA
+360 DRFA
-366 GGLTHIAI
+366 GGLTHIAV
-374 ERQAQVGKEEG
+374 ERQAQVGDEEG
-385 GSNFTTVANQ
+385 GSNFMTIANQ
-395 FAFLNYPELL
+395 LAFLNYPELL
-405 AHTQESSFD
+405 AHTQTSSFD
-414 PLMLA
+414 PLILA
-419 DGDTDLFVVAP
+419 EGDTDLFVVAP

-539 IGTATFEAR
+539 IGTATYEAR

-582 TPDELMTLGPDRQ
+582 TPDELMTLGPDHQ

-603 MPRDALHL
+603 IPRDALHL
-611 HHARYWR
+611 HHAHY
-618 RWDSRNLAGSQSV
+618 
-631 RHPQRTCRERLRKAG
+631 C
-646 VAGVA
+646 
-651 VIQTKGNVMT
+651 
-661 DRTSMELDGREA
+661 
-673 AGSSVESEQGAIAEP
+673 
-688 RWLWEAIAAE
+688 
-698 ESPVIR
+698 

>member
-34 LAILGAV
+34 LAILSVV
-41 LTLVLL
+41 LTLAVL

-66 GAALMICAASIWME
+66 GAAMMICTASVWME
-80 IVRPVLE
+80 IVRPVIE
-87 ASSFLGFVD
+87 ASSFPGFVD

-119 FMLWFEVLIDSFK
+119 FMLWFEVLIDSLK
-132 YLESG
+132 YLSSDN
-137 KRRRRAESDLYGRSK
+137 RRQRAESDLYGKSK

-204 ALNLLSPDYRGFQ
+204 ALNLLSPGYRGFQ

-232 AARRRRELGRRVLL
+232 AARRRRELGRRALL
-246 IDPFRVVRG
+246 IDPFGVVAQ
-255 HKKEFEE
+255 HKQQFEE
-262 THLPDVESASYNPLD
+262 KTHLPDVESASYNPLD

-301 RPDGHNNS
+301 RPDAHNS
-309 RHFYESARAI
+309 GRHFYESARAI
-319 VAGYMAWVRFEEL
+319 IAGYMAWVRFQEPAERQNL
-332 PEVRTLA
+332 STL
-339 KVYEMLSMSPKQ
+339 YEMLSMPPKE
-351 REIFADKVR
+351 RDDFAEGVASM
-360 DRDRFA
+360 DRFA
-366 GGLTHIAI
+366 GGLTHIAV
-374 ERQAQVGKEEG
+374 ERQAQVGDEEG
-385 GSNFTTVANQ
+385 GSNFMTIANQ
-395 FAFLNYPELL
+395 LAFLNYPELL
-405 AHTQESSFD
+405 AHTQTSSFD
-414 PLMLA
+414 PLDLA
-419 DGDTDLFVVAP
+419 EGDTDLFVVAP

-527 TDAEGAEELSKA
+527 TDAEGAEELSRA

-582 TPDELMTLGPDRQ
+582 TPDELMTLGPDHQ

-611 HHARYWR
+611 HHAHYWR
-618 RWDSRNLAGSQSV
+618 RWDSRDLAD
-631 RHPQRTCRERLRKAG
+631 P
-646 VAGVA
+646 
-651 VIQTKGNVMT
+651 N
-661 DRTSMELDGREA
+661 
-673 AGSSVESEQGAIAEP
+673 P
-688 RWLWEAIAAE
+688 F
-698 ESPVIR
+698 VIRKERAEKANTKRVWPQFKLPFGGKAL

>member
-1 MRFLPICI
+1 MRFLPICT

-14 AAGAGC
+14 TAGAGC
-20 SAYLLERLRSSHIS
+20 SAYLLERLRPSHIS
-34 LAILGAV
+34 LAILGVV
-41 LTLVLL
+41 LTVALL
-47 AYFATGR
+47 AYFAIGR

-66 GAALMICAASIWME
+66 GAAMMICAASIWME
-80 IVRPVLE
+80 IVRPVL
-87 ASSFLGFVD
+87 AAPSFSFLANW
-96 RLTRLSGY
+96 LTRLSGY
-104 ELALIAVPPPGFAIS
+104 ELGLIAVPPVGFAIT
-119 FMLWFEVLIDSFK
+119 FMLWFEIVINSLK
-132 YLESG
+132 YLQSDN
-137 KRRRRAESDLYGRSK
+137 RRRRAESDLYGRSK
-152 LLGRRFLR
+152 LLARRFLR

-204 ALNLLSPDYRGFQ
+204 ALNLLSPGDRGFQ

-232 AARRRRELGRRVLL
+232 AARRRRELGRRALL
-246 IDPFRVVRG
+246 IDPFGVVAE
-255 HKKEFEE
+255 HKKVKK
-262 THLPDVESASYNPLD
+262 THLPHVKSVFYNPLD
-277 FIRDDESLAVR
+277 FIRKESVAVR

-301 RPDGHNNS
+301 RPDAHNS
-309 RHFYESARAI
+309 GRHFYESARAI
-319 VAGYMAWVRFEEL
+319 VAGYMAWVRFQEPSEMRNL
-332 PEVRTLA
+332 ATLYA
-339 KVYEMLSMSPKQ
+339 KLSMPPKE
-351 REIFADKVR
+351 RDAFARKVTSMEP
-360 DRDRFA
+360 FA
-366 GGLTHIAI
+366 GGLTHIAVQ
-374 ERQAQVGKEEG
+374 RQTQVGDDEG
-385 GSNFTTVANQ
+385 GSNFMTIANQ
-395 FAFLNYPELL
+395 LAFLNFPELL

-414 PLMLA
+414 PLILA
-419 DGDTDLFVVAP
+419 DGKTDLFVVAP

-444 VAIPNAVAGIKPLE
+444 VSIPNAVAGIKPLE

-539 IGTATFEAR
+539 IGTATYEAR

-618 RWDSRNLAGSQSV
+618 REDSRDLADPNPFV
-631 RHPQRTCRERLRKAG
+631 IRKER
-646 VAGVA
+646 
-651 VIQTKGNVMT
+651 
-661 DRTSMELDGREA
+661 
-673 AGSSVESEQGAIAEP
+673 
-688 RWLWEAIAAE
+688 AAE
-698 ESPVIR
+698 GYEQRAWPGFKLPFGGKAP